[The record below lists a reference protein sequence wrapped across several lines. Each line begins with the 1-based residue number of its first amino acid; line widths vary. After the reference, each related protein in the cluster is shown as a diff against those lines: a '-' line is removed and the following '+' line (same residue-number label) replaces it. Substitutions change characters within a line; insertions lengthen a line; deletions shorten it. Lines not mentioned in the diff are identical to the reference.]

1 MTTVTNLLAQNVNIL
16 DTIPATGYSGQPMT
30 QLSAG
35 EGGPAVV
42 KIVEDVTALTAS
54 YVSAS
59 ANYARILRF
68 PTNAKVKRLD
78 IYTDAA
84 PDSSTSQALAIEF
97 GVAFSDA
104 PNQAPPLLDGTP
116 PYLTALIPT
125 TANTGAT
132 TTFAS
137 FSSPNNIFGTLTL
150 AGNNAAI
157 AVTDITYQG
166 VGATYP
172 AISILQTPLLELFG
186 FTTGQGYNIEQM
198 GYFDIYAYVSHAA
211 NTAHAANLI
220 TRLEFTD
227 V

>member
-16 DTIPATGYSGQPMT
+16 DTVPATGYAGQPLT

-35 EGGPAVV
+35 EGGPASV
-42 KIVEDVTALTAS
+42 KIIEDVTALTAS
-54 YVSAS
+54 YSSAIN
-59 ANYARILRF
+59 NYARILRF
-68 PTNAKVKRLD
+68 PSNAKVKRLD
-78 IYTDAA
+78 IFTDAA
-84 PDSSTSQALAIEF
+84 PDSSTAQTTAIAF

-104 PNQAPPLLDGTP
+104 TGLTFDGTP
-116 PYLTALIPT
+116 AAYQGLVPT
-125 TANTGAT
+125 TANTGVT
-132 TTFAS
+132 TTFALNAS
-137 FSSPNNIFGTLTL
+137 MNNIFGTLTL
-150 AGNNAAI
+150 AGNDKAI
-157 AVTDITYQG
+157 PITDITYQG

-198 GYFDIYAYVSHAA
+198 GYLDIYAFIT
-211 NTAHAANLI
+211 TASATPHAANLI